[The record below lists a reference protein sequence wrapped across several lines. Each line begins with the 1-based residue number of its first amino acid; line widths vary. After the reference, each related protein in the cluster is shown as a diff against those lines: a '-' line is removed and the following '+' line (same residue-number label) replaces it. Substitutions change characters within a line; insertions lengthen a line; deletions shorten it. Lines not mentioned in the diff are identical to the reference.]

1 VAGKV
6 FGFGWGAMRV
16 RVERWG
22 GGELPASVGDILCEA
37 LKARGESD
45 TEIWMTLDLAA
56 SESGL
61 TFVGLEGTRPVGV
74 LVAASKPLTSSAF
87 VRWLVID
94 PAHRGRGV
102 GTALVDALMATQGI
116 DRLSGMV
123 DHEDP
128 VALGFWTSRG
138 WTTLRLRPGRR
149 HHLMGT
155 GPRRELQDAA

>member
-1 VAGKV
+1 
-6 FGFGWGAMRV
+6 MRV

-22 GGELPASVGDILCEA
+22 GGALPVSVGGVLREA

-45 TEIWMTLDLAA
+45 TEISMTLELAV

-61 TFVGLEGTRPVGV
+61 TFVGHEGTRPVGV
-74 LVAASKPLTSSAF
+74 LVVADEPHTASAF
-87 VRWLVID
+87 VRWLVVD

>member
-1 VAGKV
+1 
-6 FGFGWGAMRV
+6 M

-22 GGELPASVGDILCEA
+22 GGELSVSVSEILRQA
-37 LKARGESD
+37 LQERGEPDPELS
-45 TEIWMTLDLAA
+45 MTLDLAA

-61 TFVGLEGTRPVGV
+61 AFVGFEGTRPVGV
-74 LVAASKPLTSSAF
+74 LVAASEPHTSSAF
-87 VRWLVID
+87 VRWLVVD

-102 GTALVDALMATQGI
+102 GTALVDALLATPGI
-116 DRLSGMV
+116 DRVSGMV

-138 WTTLRLRPGRR
+138 WTMLRLRPGRQ

-155 GPRRELQDAA
+155 GPRREHRDAA

>member
-1 VAGKV
+1 
-6 FGFGWGAMRV
+6 MQM

-22 GGELPASVGDILCEA
+22 GGELPLSVSEILREA
-37 LKARGESD
+37 LQERGEPD
-45 TEIWMTLDLAA
+45 TEISMTLDLAA

-61 TFVGLEGTRPVGV
+61 TFVGHEGTRPVGV
-74 LVAASKPLTSSAF
+74 LVAAAEPHTASAF
-87 VRWLVID
+87 VRWLVVD

-102 GTALVDALMATQGI
+102 GTALVDALQATPGI
-116 DRLSGMV
+116 GRLSGMV
-123 DHEDP
+123 VHEDP

-155 GPRRELQDAA
+155 GPRHEHQDAA

>member
-1 VAGKV
+1 
-6 FGFGWGAMRV
+6 MRV

-22 GGELPASVGDILCEA
+22 VGELPRGVSGILREA

-45 TEIWMTLDLAA
+45 TEISMTLELAA

-61 TFVGLEGTRPVGV
+61 TFVGHEGTRPVGV
-74 LVAASKPLTSSAF
+74 LVAASEPHTSSAF
-87 VRWLVID
+87 VRWLVVD

-102 GTALVDALMATQGI
+102 GTALVDALLATPGI
-116 DRLSGMV
+116 DRVSGMV

-138 WTTLRLRPGRR
+138 WTMLRLRPGRR

-155 GPRRELQDAA
+155 GPRREHRDAA